1 MGRLVGLVGLVQSMV
16 EESGEPEGFDA
27 AQWLRRWIQIPVPAL
42 GGRTPAD
49 MLGTAAGQEEVARL
63 LRQAQAGVYA

>member
-1 MGRLVGLVGLVQSMV
+1 MAGPL
-16 EESGEPEGFDA
+16 
-27 AQWLRRWIQIPVPAL
+27 IQVPVPAL

-49 MLGTAAGQEEVARL
+49 MLDTAAGQEEVARL